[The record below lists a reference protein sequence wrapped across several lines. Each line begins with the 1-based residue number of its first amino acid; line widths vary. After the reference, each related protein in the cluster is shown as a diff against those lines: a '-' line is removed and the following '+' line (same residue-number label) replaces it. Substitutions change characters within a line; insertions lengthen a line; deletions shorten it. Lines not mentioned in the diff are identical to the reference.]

1 MTIARQ
7 PVDVPK
13 ADATVFTYDGEKKTY
28 TIAAND
34 NYTVANTEQTNAG
47 TYTVT
52 VTLKDT
58 KNFVWNDKTDAVKEF
73 TFKIAPAKVTVTI
86 KDKSAYV
93 GSKTA
98 TDLSKPEENKDY
110 TISGL
115 IGEDTLT
122 GSVKLKYD
130 PATPDLTKVSDTTQ
144 IVNDNSTLANSN
156 YTVTYMPGKLT
167 IVYPPDPGPS
177 TVKTE
182 TATNPDG
189 STTKT
194 ETKSDGTVVE
204 TTTNKDGSTAKTETK
219 KDGSSVTESKAAD
232 GSTGRVKTDKN
243 GKTEATAKVS
253 EKAVADAKK
262 SGEAVTIPTEVK
274 AEKNSNSAPTVKVEM
289 PKSAGETKVEIPV
302 SNVTAGT
309 IAVLVHED
317 GTEEIIKDSVPTETG
332 VQLTVSGTA
341 TVKILDHSKDFI
353 DTRSHWAKDAIDFV
367 SARELVVG
375 VSASAYAPDEST
387 TRAQLWTIL
396 ARQDNANLTGG
407 ANWYEK
413 AQNWAMDNSVSD
425 GTDPTGNITR
435 EQLVAML
442 YRYAGSPAAKGSLDA
457 FADSGNVSAY
467 AVSAMQWAVENDI
480 VNGSDGKLNPRDHA
494 TRAEVAMILM
504 RFCGMSK

>member
-1 MTIARQ
+1 M
-7 PVDVPK
+7 
-13 ADATVFTYDGEKKTY
+13 
-28 TIAAND
+28 
-34 NYTVANTEQTNAG
+34 
-47 TYTVT
+47 
-52 VTLKDT
+52 
-58 KNFVWNDKTDAVKEF
+58 
-73 TFKIAPAKVTVTI
+73 
-86 KDKSAYV
+86 
-93 GSKTA
+93 
-98 TDLSKPEENKDY
+98 
-110 TISGL
+110 
-115 IGEDTLT
+115 
-122 GSVKLKYD
+122 
-130 PATPDLTKVSDTTQ
+130 
-144 IVNDNSTLANSN
+144 
-156 YTVTYMPGKLT
+156 
-167 IVYPPDPGPS
+167 
-177 TVKTE
+177 
-182 TATNPDG
+182 
-189 STTKT
+189 
-194 ETKSDGTVVE
+194 
-204 TTTNKDGSTAKTETK
+204 
-219 KDGSSVTESKAAD
+219 
-232 GSTGRVKTDKN
+232 KTDKN

-353 DTRSHWAKDAIDFV
+353 DTRSHWARDAIDFV

>member
-1 MTIARQ
+1 M
-7 PVDVPK
+7 
-13 ADATVFTYDGEKKTY
+13 
-28 TIAAND
+28 
-34 NYTVANTEQTNAG
+34 
-47 TYTVT
+47 
-52 VTLKDT
+52 
-58 KNFVWNDKTDAVKEF
+58 WAVKQ
-73 TFKIAPAKVTVTI
+73 PP
-86 KDKSAYV
+86 
-93 GSKTA
+93 
-98 TDLSKPEENKDY
+98 DLSNPEKDKDY

-130 PATPDLTKVSDTTQ
+130 PAPDLTKVSDTTQ

-156 YTVTYMPGKLT
+156 YDVTYVPGKLT

-274 AEKNSNSAPTVKVEM
+274 AEKDSNSAPTVKVEM